1 MRRPLSTVGGRI
13 PGTVGWDEAAEFV
26 REVLDDGAPVHAGV
40 TGAGGA
46 GKTTLLD
53 ALAEAL
59 RDAGVDVVRS
69 LDEID
74 RAGSDGAPVALLID
88 DAEHLSDEDVA
99 GLTVLMRGDG
109 PHVIVAFRP
118 WPRSEAVAELVD
130 RLGRQRPHLVLR
142 HLAASAVRDR
152 AGDLLEESPTDEQ
165 VGRVL
170 ELTRGTPWFVDQALV
185 AAAES
190 DWSLR
195 EADPIPPTTLERVR
209 HRLDRLDREL
219 LDFLVALAVGFS
231 VSGPAL
237 ATAPRFAGVDLRE
250 LMAAARASGM
260 VAPDGSLLPIVRLT
274 IVQSAPAHE
283 LWPMRRELV
292 DAVEAAGLPLGE
304 TALDLALHGFHD
316 PRVAESLRLQADEA
330 LPTDPVEA
338 WRRYAASIEAGG
350 EAAVLAGRRAQAA
363 WAAGD
368 IRAAERLVDGL
379 LTGAEHPDLPRVMN
393 VAAAIWARKGMLQRG
408 ADAYVGLTE
417 AETCAAAPLAAVCL
431 AMLGDVGQARAIL
444 AAAPDV
450 EYPTSSQVAVS
461 LMADGIVLALDGA
474 PDRGMSVL
482 LQASSVLGESGEH
495 LPLPEVPAVLAAH
508 VALNAGELG
517 IAADVLRSAL
527 EAAEGGPTFR
537 SRLRLTLALVA
548 LRADRPGRARALL
561 ASAESPQRPLGLRDE
576 VLAHAVR
583 IGLARRTDDLSS
595 LVHAWSDARQTVA
608 RMPIDLIG
616 LPALAEFAI
625 AAARLQEAH
634 FVAEPV
640 AAAWG
645 MLERAGRP
653 VSWSTNLHWAEI
665 QSAILRDDQDA
676 FARHATAL
684 SDDASTSRVAKR
696 LAEAGRIWA
705 AALAGDV
712 DVDAVERAV
721 RELSAAGYPW
731 DAGRLAGHAAAR
743 AAEHRDTLQL
753 LALARSLHPEEAA
766 SAPNQRASAERASG
780 DGPAHGDRPG
790 HSHGDDSRLSAR
802 EREVARLVLEG
813 RTYAEIGTA
822 IFISPRTAEHH
833 IARIRRRLGVTTRS
847 ELLARLRLELDD
859 DGDGR

>member
-26 REVLDDGAPVHAGV
+26 REILVDGAPVHAGI
-40 TGAGGA
+40 TGTGGA

-59 RDAGVDVVRS
+59 RDVGADVFRS
-69 LDEID
+69 LDEAD
-74 RAGSDGAPVALLID
+74 PAGSDGAPVALLID

-99 GLTVLMRGDG
+99 RLTALMRGDG

-152 AGDLLEESPTDEQ
+152 AADLLEDPPTDEQ
-165 VGRVL
+165 VDRVL
-170 ELTRGTPWFVDQALV
+170 ELTQGTPWFVDQVLLAV
-185 AAAES
+185 GEG

-195 EADPIPPTTLERVR
+195 EADPIPSTTVERLR

-219 LDFLVALAVGFS
+219 VDFLVALAVGFS

-260 VAPDGSLLPIVRLT
+260 VAPDGSLLPIVGIT
-274 IVQSAPAHE
+274 ILQSTPAHE

-304 TALDLALHGFHD
+304 TALDLALHGFRD
-316 PRVAESLRLQADEA
+316 PRVAESLRVQADEA
-330 LPTDPVEA
+330 LPTDPVDA

-350 EAAVLAGRRAQAA
+350 EAAALAGRRAQAA

-379 LTGAEHPDLPRVMN
+379 LNGAERPDLPRVMN
-393 VAAAIWARKGMLQRG
+393 VAAAIWARKGMLQQG

-431 AMLGDVGQARAIL
+431 AMLGDVGRARAIL
-444 AAAPDV
+444 AAAPEV

-474 PDRGMSVL
+474 PDRGLSEL

-495 LPLPEVPAVLAAH
+495 LPVPEAPAVLAAH
-508 VALNAGELG
+508 VALNSGELG

-527 EAAEGGPTFR
+527 EAAEGGPAFR
-537 SRLRLTLALVA
+537 GRLRLTLALVA
-548 LRADRPGRARALL
+548 LRADRPVRARALL
-561 ASAESPQRPLGLRDE
+561 GSAGSPQRPLGLRDE

-583 IGLARRTDDLSS
+583 IGIARRTDDLSS

-640 AAAWG
+640 AAAWE
-645 MLERAGRP
+645 MLEGAGRP

-665 QSAILRDDQDA
+665 QAAILRDDREA
-676 FARHATAL
+676 FARHVTAL
-684 SDDASTSRVAKR
+684 SDDASASRVAER

-712 DVDAVERAV
+712 DVEAVERAV
-721 RELSAAGYPW
+721 RELSAGGYPW

-743 AAEHRDTLQL
+743 AAEHRDTLHL
-753 LALARSLHPEEAA
+753 LALARSLHPDEAA
-766 SAPNQRASAERASG
+766 PAPSGRASAEAARR
-780 DGPAHGDRPG
+780 DGPGHVRP
-790 HSHGDDSRLSAR
+790 AT
-802 EREVARLVLEG
+802 AP
-813 RTYAEIGTA
+813 GTA
-822 IFISPRTAEHH
+822 MATTA
-833 IARIRRRLGVTTRS
+833 G
-847 ELLARLRLELDD
+847 
-859 DGDGR
+859 